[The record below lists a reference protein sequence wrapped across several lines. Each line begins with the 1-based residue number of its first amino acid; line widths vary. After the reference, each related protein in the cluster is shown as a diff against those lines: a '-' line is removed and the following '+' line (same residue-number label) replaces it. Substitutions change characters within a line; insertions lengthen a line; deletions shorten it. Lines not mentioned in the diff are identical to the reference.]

1 MRADCAVGLQ
11 IGSDAVAFG
20 IVSEKLASE
29 FLANKLTIFRFQTE
43 LKSRYI
49 KFNLMKALTRKN
61 LHLS

>member
-43 LKSRYI
+43 FVPAFLLFI
-49 KFNLMKALTRKN
+49 F
-61 LHLS
+61 

>member
-43 LKSRYI
+43 LKHGYQCTVR
-49 KFNLMKALTRKN
+49 
-61 LHLS
+61 